1 MQKIN
6 KFLAV
11 LAATLAA
18 TFLFA
23 ACNDKPDDGGKTEE
37 PVKYTVTYS
46 AGEGSGTA
54 PAGGSYKAGATFALP
69 DPTGLSKDGCTF
81 DKWNDGTTDY
91 AVGATYTMPAKNV
104 TFTATWKEDEETP
117 PTPSTKYTVTFR
129 GGVGVDGA
137 APTGGSY
144 EADATFILPAATG
157 LSKPGYLFDKWNDGT
172 TDYAVGATYT
182 MPAKNVTFTATW
194 KVDTSQIDPEVKYS
208 VTVVKT
214 QNSSQE
220 GSITG
225 AIPIIDDKAVG
236 EKFTIPAD
244 TFAFPHYTQTY
255 WRVQNYNSQYGSWDT
270 IANYAPSAEIE
281 MPAFNVR
288 IVAVWAANPLTITFD
303 ANGGSGTMAPLTS
316 KKFNDSYS
324 SVAKVFACKFTAPT
338 GGTFQGW
345 ATSANGQP
353 LADGTKL
360 NENIV
365 GLDDTLTLYAIWEIS
380 STPTP
385 AFTIDQIVGQW
396 SGGSHTF
403 DVAKN
408 TDVANIN
415 GFGVLD
421 GKYAMQIIVD
431 TDVQMMSS
439 IDYDLTYY
447 IALNGTTLV
456 LTDVNDN
463 TNTITLTEKAE
474 LAASPSFAGKW
485 ARVIVNGTQPWV
497 ITESKAYYGNNLSEV
512 QTVKVG
518 ANLIMYYEAVGYYY
532 SYVLT
537 KSENSL
543 NGFFDASEKEPAA
556 QTFNAGEFF
565 TLTVDGKLNQI
576 VNNGSAPNSSKLPTP
591 TAPEGQV
598 FSKWVVAGT
607 STEFDVTA
615 VMTSDV
621 SIEASFTSAA
631 GSTVKT
637 FTGSVSFYGIT
648 ITSIRLNTQTG
659 ALTITYKN
667 MFNKETTADYTAAIY
682 DDYYFLDESTFTSGE
697 ALWIQLAAD
706 GNSVE
711 LFDNYNDEP
720 YSSCGTM
727 NIA

>member
-225 AIPIIDDKAVG
+225 AIPTIDDKAVG

-497 ITESKAYYGNNLSEV
+497 ITESKR
-512 QTVKVG
+512 
-518 ANLIMYYEAVGYYY
+518 I
-532 SYVLT
+532 
-537 KSENSL
+537 
-543 NGFFDASEKEPAA
+543 
-556 QTFNAGEFF
+556 
-565 TLTVDGKLNQI
+565 
-576 VNNGSAPNSSKLPTP
+576 
-591 TAPEGQV
+591 
-598 FSKWVVAGT
+598 
-607 STEFDVTA
+607 TE
-615 VMTSDV
+615 
-621 SIEASFTSAA
+621 
-631 GSTVKT
+631 
-637 FTGSVSFYGIT
+637 
-648 ITSIRLNTQTG
+648 
-659 ALTITYKN
+659 ITYPKC
-667 MFNKETTADYTAAIY
+667 KPLKSAQI
-682 DDYYFLDESTFTSGE
+682 
-697 ALWIQLAAD
+697 
-706 GNSVE
+706 
-711 LFDNYNDEP
+711 
-720 YSSCGTM
+720 
-727 NIA
+727 